1 MASENQ
7 TELSKKWYNRWWGV
21 FLLLIFSGVLIFGGI
36 FIYNYFYYFEEI
48 QKGNT
53 LNGTI
58 KPVNIETIDDPSIGA
73 ENPVITIVEF
83 ADFEC
88 PYCRE
93 SVSALSKVIENY
105 GTEVKIIFRDFP
117 NLVSHPNAV
126 EAALAAN
133 CANEQG
139 RFWQYHDLLFEYQ
152 AELSENLY
160 RDLAVN
166 LGLDME
172 KFNSCMDSQK
182 YLAEV
187 QDDLREGIRLGVE
200 GTPTYFISGSKL
212 PSGVIPYETFVEM
225 IKKYKE
231 LRGL

>member
-1 MASENQ
+1 MVNENQ
-7 TELSKKWYNRWWGV
+7 TEASRKWYNRWWGI
-21 FLLLIFSGVLIFGGI
+21 FLLLIFSGALIFGGI
-36 FIYNYFYYFEEI
+36 FIYNYFYYYEEI
-48 QKGNT
+48 QKGNYQEDT
-53 LNGTI
+53 TKSI
-58 KPVNIETIDDPSIGA
+58 SIETKDDPFIGA

-83 ADFEC
+83 GDFEC

-93 SVSALSKVIENY
+93 SVPILSKIIENY

-117 NLVSHPNAV
+117 NLISHPSALK
-126 EAALAAN
+126 AALAAN

-152 AELSENLY
+152 SDLADTLY
-160 RDLAVN
+160 NDLAVT

-172 KFNSCMDSQK
+172 KFTTCLDSQK
-182 YLAEV
+182 YLVEV
-187 QDDLREGIRLGVE
+187 QDDLREGINLGVE
-200 GTPTYFISGSKL
+200 GTPTYFINGSKL

-225 IKKYKE
+225 INKYKE